1 LAGYTARASP
11 PSSHSKAAGPVRSG
25 TIGALPL
32 IGDKLGDVKEAA
44 ERYTRTPLLKRLP
57 SVGSLVL
64 ALALA
69 RVISPS
75 LWAQLAIFVGSF
87 FLCVFILHVVFR
99 QPLERLILYRE
110 YSDD

>member
-1 LAGYTARASP
+1 MGS
-11 PSSHSKAAGPVRSG
+11 
-25 TIGALPL
+25 
-32 IGDKLGDVKEAA
+32 DVQAA

-64 ALALA
+64 ALVLA
-69 RVISPS
+69 RVISHF